1 MIDLIKVMSSER
13 FFEVTE
19 YLKLNPNVNASSI
32 SSNLN
37 IHIITVQRYL
47 EVLEKYGFVSSREKR
62 GIGRPS
68 KTYTFLGGKFTLD
81 IDELLKEYS
90 LRSQKIREKENST
103 ISYNY
108 DIDNERIKQVIIGGR
123 KGTKV
128 ELEDKSGKFLWMLPP
143 PDSEGESIEK
153 LASQSGMAVLDAVKF
168 VRDMIEIGVMEV
180 CSDE

>member
-1 MIDLIKVMSSER
+1 D
-13 FFEVTE
+13 
-19 YLKLNPNVNASSI
+19 
-32 SSNLN
+32 
-37 IHIITVQRYL
+37 
-47 EVLEKYGFVSSREKR
+47 
-62 GIGRPS
+62 
-68 KTYTFLGGKFTLD
+68 
-81 IDELLKEYS
+81 
-90 LRSQKIREKENST
+90 